1 MSDIRETLRWHEA
14 VHSAKVE
21 KFGEQSFWDRL
32 RLAKDLIREEVRELM
47 DEVEALEEGRED
59 DNKSV
64 TKRAAKEAADIL
76 FVVIQLMHTL
86 GVPFEEVYAE
96 VLRSNWSKLTNEEAQ
111 FRDDGK
117 LLKGPNYSPA
127 DIDRVFDV
135 MERSVNS

>member
-32 RLAKDLIREEVRELM
+32 RLAKGLIREEVRELM

-96 VLRSNWSKLTNEEAQ
+96 VLRSNWSKLTNGEAQ

-127 DIDRVFDV
+127 DIDRVFAV
-135 MERSVNS
+135 ME